1 MDSVRDY
8 RLKKGMGVAE
18 LLSQMGGAGFQATKV
33 GEALDVIR
41 KMKQEKATVF
51 FAFTANMAASGLR
64 GVFAELMKEKLVDV
78 VITTGGAIEHDF
90 IKADEPYFL
99 GDFNMDDKELHRKE
113 INRLGNLLIPTDRY
127 VLLEKKMKP
136 IFTRLYEKKKIIS
149 PSELISEIGKETKDE
164 GSFLHWAYRN
174 KIPVFCPG
182 ITDSAIGLNVYFFR
196 QQHKDFGID
205 VSADMKALGD
215 IVINADKTGAII
227 LGGGIAKHHTIGVN
241 ILRGGLDYGI
251 YVTTAQ
257 PWDGSLSGARTN
269 EAISWGKINEKARHV
284 TVDGDA
290 TVIFPLMACALLE
303 GRK

>member
-1 MDSVRDY
+1 MDGVRDY
-8 RLKKGMGVAE
+8 RLKKGMKVAE

-41 KMKQEKATVF
+41 KMKEENATVF
-51 FAFTANMAASGLR
+51 FAFTANMVASGLR

-90 IKADEPYFL
+90 IKADEPYLL
-99 GDFNMDDKELHRKE
+99 GDFNMDDRELHKKE

-136 IFTRLYEKKKIIS
+136 IFTRLYEKKKTIS
-149 PSELISEIGKETKDE
+149 PSELIFEIGKETTDS
-164 GSFLHWAYRN
+164 GSFLHWTHRN
-174 KIPVFCPG
+174 RIPVFCPG
-182 ITDSAIGLNVYFFR
+182 ITDSAIGLNVYFFK

-227 LGGGIAKHHTIGVN
+227 LGGGIAKHHAIGAN
-241 ILRGGLDYGI
+241 ILRGGLDYGV

-257 PWDGSLSGARTN
+257 PWDGSLSGARTS
-269 EAISWGKINEKARHV
+269 EAVSWGKISEKARHV

>member
-8 RLKKGMGVAE
+8 RLKNGMKVAE
-18 LLSQMGGAGFQATKV
+18 LLPQMQGTGFQATKL
-33 GEALDVIR
+33 GEALEIIKR
-41 KMKQEKATVF
+41 MKAEKATVF
-51 FAFTANMAASGLR
+51 FAFTANMVASGLR
-64 GVFAELMKEKLVDV
+64 GVFAQLLEEKLVDV

-90 IKADEPYFL
+90 IKAHEPYLL
-99 GDFNMDDKELHRKE
+99 GDFSMDDRELHKRE
-113 INRLGNLLIPTDRY
+113 INRLGNILVPTERY

-136 IFTRLYEKKKIIS
+136 IFTRLYEKKRIIS
-149 PSELISEIGKETKDE
+149 PSELISEMGKETKDE

-182 ITDSAIGLNVYFFR
+182 VTDSAIGLNVYFFK

-215 IVINADKTGAII
+215 IVINADRTGAII
-227 LGGGIAKHHTIGVN
+227 LGGGIAKHHTIGAN
-241 ILRGGLDYGI
+241 ILRGGLDYGVYI
-251 YVTTAQ
+251 TTAQ
-257 PWDGSLSGARTN
+257 PWDGSLSGARTS

-290 TVIFPLMACALLE
+290 TVLFPLLACAMLE
-303 GRK
+303 GHK